1 MIAAISGSV
10 SNKDFSRAYIV
21 MSTVMSVMTPI
32 AAKLTSLCAW
42 ERAYVGWVVEAIFTV
57 DSILLDLKKMIV
69 KGRSSKSLG
78 FNFEMV

>member
-32 AAKLTSLCAW
+32 AVAAT
-42 ERAYVGWVVEAIFTV
+42 YVLVGLREGISRGSHFY
-57 DSILLDLKKMIV
+57 
-69 KGRSSKSLG
+69 
-78 FNFEMV
+78 N

>member
-32 AAKLTSLCAW
+32 AVTYLL
-42 ERAYVGWVVEAIFTV
+42 VGLGQGICGLG
-57 DSILLDLKKMIV
+57 S
-69 KGRSSKSLG
+69 RSH
-78 FNFEMV
+78 FDN